1 MKDFLK
7 KFLIMNVGQFL
18 YALGIT
24 MTINANQGMSP
35 WTVFHQGVGLKLG
48 LTIGQATILVGF
60 AIIII
65 NFLYK
70 EKIGWSTVANMAL
83 VGIYIDLLMFNN
95 LVPIFESIYLSYIMM
110 FLGMFLVG
118 YSTAI
123 YVAVGWGSGPR
134 DGLVSVVK
142 KRTFLSVKTIRSG
155 IESLALIFGFFMGGS
170 VGLGTAVMAVTV
182 GFFVNLAFK
191 MAKFDIASIEHTYVD
206 DNIKVLMGR
215 MIS

>member
-1 MKDFLK
+1 MKELFK
-7 KFLIMNVGQFL
+7 KFLIMNIGQFL

-35 WTVFHQGVGLKLG
+35 WTVFHQGVGLQLG
-48 LTIGQATILVGF
+48 LSIGQATILVGF
-60 AIIII
+60 VIIII
-65 NFLYK
+65 NFLFK

-83 VGIYIDLLMFNN
+83 VGLYIDLLMFNN
-95 LVPIFESIYLSYIMM
+95 LVPIYESIYLSYIMM

-123 YVAVGWGSGPR
+123 YVTVGWGSGPR

-142 KRTFLSVKTIRSG
+142 QLTPFSVKTIRSG
-155 IESLALIFGFFMGGS
+155 IESLALIFGFFMGGT
-170 VGLGTAVMAVTV
+170 VGFGTAVMAISV

-191 MAKFDIASIEHTYVD
+191 IAKFDITSIEHTYID
-206 DNIKVLMGR
+206 DDIKVLMGR
-215 MIS
+215 TAS

>member
-1 MKDFLK
+1 MKELFK
-7 KFLIMNVGQFL
+7 KFLIMNIGQFL

-35 WTVFHQGVGLKLG
+35 WTVFHQGVGLQLG

-60 AIIII
+60 VIIII
-65 NFLYK
+65 NFLFK

-83 VGIYIDLLMFNN
+83 VGLYIDLLMFNN
-95 LVPIFESIYLSYIMM
+95 LVPIYESIYLSYIMM

-123 YVAVGWGSGPR
+123 YVTVGWGSGPR

-142 KRTFLSVKTIRSG
+142 QLTPFSVKAIRSG

-170 VGLGTAVMAVTV
+170 VGIGTAVMAISV
-182 GFFVNLAFK
+182 GFFVTLAFK
-191 MAKFDIASIEHTYVD
+191 IAKFDITAIEHTYID
-206 DNIKVLMGR
+206 DDIKVLMGR
-215 MIS
+215 TAS